1 MTRSDDDAVFR
12 ALLEL
17 TDMWEFYNT
26 EFLDRALR
34 SPGFRL
40 IDSREAFGRWVG
52 GTRTIEISRW
62 HILESPWVEILAT
75 LRHEMAHQFVD
86 EVMRVHD
93 ESAHGRAF
101 QSACRML
108 RVDPA
113 ASADPVVDE
122 GATRIATR
130 IRKLLALGGSPN
142 ENEAAA
148 AMRMAR
154 KLMLEHNIA
163 RVESGRPGGFVVK
176 QIGPVRK
183 RQDAWRASLGSIL
196 AEFYFVE
203 AIWSDSY
210 DVPTSTAGSALCVYG
225 TPHDVAM
232 AEYVFGYV
240 SWVVEDLWR
249 RWSREQPTPVGGM
262 RAQYCRAVVRGFRN
276 SLLLQE
282 REIADADQALVW
294 RGDPKLREFYRWH
307 NPHINTR
314 RSRPLYSTEA
324 TRAGF
329 EAGQRVS
336 VKKPLGGE
344 SSGGIAGYL
353 D

>member
-1 MTRSDDDAVFR
+1 MTQTDDDAVFR

-17 TDMWEFYNT
+17 TSMWDFYNA
-26 EFLDRALR
+26 EYLEGALK
-34 SPGFRL
+34 SIGFRL
-40 IDSREAFGRWVG
+40 IESRGVFGRWVG
-52 GTRTIEISRW
+52 DARTIEISRW
-62 HILESPWVEILAT
+62 HLLESPWIEVLAT

-86 EVMRVHD
+86 EVMCVRD

-101 QSACRML
+101 QSACRRL
-108 RVDPA
+108 RVDAA
-113 ASADPVVDE
+113 ASAAPVVDDGE
-122 GATRIATR
+122 TRIASR
-130 IRKLLALGGSPN
+130 IQKLLALGGSPN

-163 RVESGRPGGFVVK
+163 RVDEGRPAGFVAK

-183 RQDAWRASLGSIL
+183 RHDAWRASLGSIL
-196 AEFYFVE
+196 AEFFFVE
-203 AIWSDSY
+203 AIWRDSY
-210 DVPTSTAGSALCVYG
+210 DVPTSTSGSALFVYG
-225 TPHDVAM
+225 TAHDVAM
-232 AEYVFGYV
+232 ADYVYGYV

-249 RWSREQPTPVGGM
+249 RWSRAQPAPVGRM

-276 SLLLQE
+276 SLHQQD
-282 REIADADQALVW
+282 REIAGDEQALVW
-294 RGDPKLREFYRWH
+294 RGDPKLRAYFRWH
-307 NPHINTR
+307 NPRITTR
-314 RSRPLYSTEA
+314 RPSPLYSTEA

-336 VKKPLGGE
+336 IKKPLGGE
-344 SSGGIAGYL
+344 SNGGIAGYL